1 MVAEE
6 SPPALLTVALPG
18 LLAGPVE
25 AARVANALVAVAA
38 LESHSAPVVVQ
49 LGTPVSTRFALP
61 LINECPGEQ
70 TGNHSLALP
79 GFLAEAVLFVAAR
92 QADGWKR
99 QKKTHFLDTLMQEL
113 EHCFAL

>member
-25 AARVANALVAVAA
+25 AAWVTDALVAVAA

-49 LGTPVSTRFALP
+49 LREGGRGGGGQGEGEHRSVHSHYLM
-61 LINECPGEQ
+61 CP
-70 TGNHSLALP
+70 T
-79 GFLAEAVLFVAAR
+79 
-92 QADGWKR
+92 D
-99 QKKTHFLDTLMQEL
+99 
-113 EHCFAL
+113 